1 MLSILSILSIYVYHL
16 LYCFS
21 PILNQ
26 SQTPLTCSNF
36 LNPARIIWFLV
47 IIWKQEFEDFNCLMA
62 FQTSSPPPTYLAP
75 ISFTIADVT
84 KFLTIYFYGSQSFCK
99 PDNQI
104 SSIHTL
110 CSVVF
115 LRKQDAGGDRIQLAL
130 FNRLVALFGGRTT
143 LNLFSICHYSMLKV
157 ALLYVY
163 PAINNTHSLRF
174 CCIVDPV
181 LLNDPIVA

>member
-1 MLSILSILSIYVYHL
+1 MLSILSFLSIYVYLL

-36 LNPARIIWFLV
+36 LNPARIIWLLV
-47 IIWKQEFEDFNCLMA
+47 IIWKQEFEDFDWP
-62 FQTSSPPPTYLAP
+62 SKPPPPPTYLAP

-84 KFLTIYFYGSQSFCK
+84 QVLTIYFYGSQSFCK
-99 PDNQI
+99 LDYQI
-104 SSIHTL
+104 SSIHAL
-110 CSVVF
+110 CFVVF
-115 LRKQDAGGDRIQLAL
+115 LRKQDGGGDRIQLAL

-143 LNLFSICHYSMLKV
+143 LNLFSIWHYSMLNF
-157 ALLYVY
+157 AFLYVY
-163 PAINNTHSLRF
+163 PAINKTLSLCF

-181 LLNDPIVA
+181 LLHDPIVG